1 MQRRRGIGCDTWSRS
16 SSKCPRGTAARKPV
30 RFREIRHRGRSSYS
44 PDPAVRFSLLY
55 AAKKRAHLLRRSI
68 SPNIFQPD
76 YFAIIYRRKFKFS
89 VRLRYIH
96 TCVYVCVYTY
106 IYKGCSARE
115 RKKRKT
121 RDGIFIERSLFAQ
134 GRCCPPLHP
143 QSNLSIPSKG
153 TRENYPS
160 ACLANVIDNSLRREY
175 TDNYLFAL
183 TKVLVIVSTFLESIR
198 LPEYRRVRRF
208 LSRQKKNRTT
218 PSSIFQNIVHFETPI
233 PTRACAAIP
242 TAFH

>member
-1 MQRRRGIGCDTWSRS
+1 MAAIRGHGVRQSVLEERRQENRCGFERSGI
-16 SSKCPRGTAARKPV
+16 AA
-30 RFREIRHRGRSSYS
+30 
-44 PDPAVRFSLLY
+44 DPPIVQTLLLRFSLLY

-76 YFAIIYRRKFKFS
+76 YFAVIYRRKFKFS

-106 IYKGCSARE
+106 IYIKGVARGRGKKE
-115 RKKRKT
+115 RRAMAFSSSDRCLHKGVVARHFT
-121 RDGIFIERSLFAQ
+121 R
-134 GRCCPPLHP
+134 
-143 QSNLSIPSKG
+143 NLSIPSKG

>member
-1 MQRRRGIGCDTWSRS
+1 MAAIRGHGVRQSVLEERRQENRCGFERSGIAADPPIVQTLQYDFPCSTRPRNAPTCSADRFHPTFFNQIISR
-16 SSKCPRGTAARKPV
+16 
-30 RFREIRHRGRSSYS
+30 
-44 PDPAVRFSLLY
+44 LL
-55 AAKKRAHLLRRSI
+55 
-68 SPNIFQPD
+68 
-76 YFAIIYRRKFKFS
+76 YRRKFKFS

-96 TCVYVCVYTY
+96 TCVYVCVCIH

-198 LPEYRRVRRF
+198 LPEYRRVRGF

>member
-1 MQRRRGIGCDTWSRS
+1 MAAIRGHGVRQSVLEERRQENRCGFERSGIAADPPIVQTLQYDFPCSTRPRNAPTCSADRFHPTFFNQIISRLYTGGNLNFPSDSDISIRVCMCVCIHIYIKGEARGRGKKERRAMAFS
-16 SSKCPRGTAARKPV
+16 SSDRCLHKGVVARH
-30 RFREIRHRGRSSYS
+30 F
-44 PDPAVRFSLLY
+44 
-55 AAKKRAHLLRRSI
+55 
-68 SPNIFQPD
+68 
-76 YFAIIYRRKFKFS
+76 
-89 VRLRYIH
+89 
-96 TCVYVCVYTY
+96 
-106 IYKGCSARE
+106 
-115 RKKRKT
+115 T
-121 RDGIFIERSLFAQ
+121 R
-134 GRCCPPLHP
+134 
-143 QSNLSIPSKG
+143 NLSIPSKG

>member
-76 YFAIIYRRKFKFS
+76 YFAVIYRRKFKFS

-96 TCVYVCVYTY
+96 TCVYMCVYTY
-106 IYKGCSARE
+106 IYIKGVARGRGKKE
-115 RKKRKT
+115 RRAMAFSSSDRCLHKGVVARHFT
-121 RDGIFIERSLFAQ
+121 RNRIF
-134 GRCCPPLHP
+134 
-143 QSNLSIPSKG
+143 
-153 TRENYPS
+153 
-160 ACLANVIDNSLRREY
+160 
-175 TDNYLFAL
+175 
-183 TKVLVIVSTFLESIR
+183 
-198 LPEYRRVRRF
+198 RF
-208 LSRQKKNRTT
+208 LRKEREKITPPPVSRM
-218 PSSIFQNIVHFETPI
+218 
-233 PTRACAAIP
+233 
-242 TAFH
+242 

>member
-1 MQRRRGIGCDTWSRS
+1 MAAIRGHGVRQSVLEERRQENRCGFERSGI
-16 SSKCPRGTAARKPV
+16 AA
-30 RFREIRHRGRSSYS
+30 
-44 PDPAVRFSLLY
+44 DPPIVQTLLY
-55 AAKKRAHLLRRSI
+55 DFPCSTRPRNAPTCSADRFHPTFFNQIISRLYTGGNLNFPSDSDISI
-68 SPNIFQPD
+68 
-76 YFAIIYRRKFKFS
+76 R
-89 VRLRYIH
+89 V
-96 TCVYVCVYTY
+96 CMCVCVYIY
-106 IYKGCSARE
+106 IKGVARGRGKKE
-115 RKKRKT
+115 RRAMAFSSSDRCLHKGVVARHFT
-121 RDGIFIERSLFAQ
+121 R
-134 GRCCPPLHP
+134 
-143 QSNLSIPSKG
+143 NLSIPSKG

-183 TKVLVIVSTFLESIR
+183 TKVFVIVSTFLESIR